1 MKGINIFIAGAKDL
15 KLQRERLKVLATDM
29 NNIFYK
35 QGDEIRLNVTSYENF
50 RNNQCEYNEYICNKA
65 DLIIFIL
72 DGKIGSYTK
81 EEYLLSIENKRKT
94 GYPQIVVFLKSY
106 KEVTS
111 EIAYINGLLTNEDY
125 YINYDDENDL
135 CHKVETYIRDYIQTY
150 KRKKS
155 GIIDLIRKY
164 TLNFKL
170 WMTLICIVPIL
181 LLAIIF
187 NSNNDNPVL
196 LIAGG
201 GSARNYIELY
211 KGITLEQYPSSYYVH
226 MPSSNAWLLLTEEV
240 ISPQKNPKY
249 YPLCI
254 SASTATEDDFLSIV
268 SKGHFLEE
276 GSVIEYKLGQDTL
289 SVCIKNDPNIIQAL
303 NVNSF
308 TNREISS
315 KELVKLISEH
325 DALNVFST
333 SPGSGT
339 RNSYERLFNKENI
352 DLDAFCFN
360 QFSEFSDL
368 PSINKNNL
376 PYILL
381 GSRCYVMNDLKGV
394 VATNG
399 AYYLNVFEE
408 VNGVK
413 EYICKPINLY
423 FMAYK
428 RNNGNDLYIPQQTID
443 FLNSMN
449 CKLGNKIQN
458 NLIKRYTTE
467 SIILQYELLPEW

>member
-1 MKGINIFIAGAKDL
+1 M
-15 KLQRERLKVLATDM
+15 
-29 NNIFYK
+29 
-35 QGDEIRLNVTSYENF
+35 
-50 RNNQCEYNEYICNKA
+50 
-65 DLIIFIL
+65 
-72 DGKIGSYTK
+72 
-81 EEYLLSIENKRKT
+81 
-94 GYPQIVVFLKSY
+94 
-106 KEVTS
+106 
-111 EIAYINGLLTNEDY
+111 
-125 YINYDDENDL
+125 
-135 CHKVETYIRDYIQTY
+135 
-150 KRKKS
+150 
-155 GIIDLIRKY
+155 
-164 TLNFKL
+164 
-170 WMTLICIVPIL
+170 
-181 LLAIIF
+181 
-187 NSNNDNPVL
+187 
-196 LIAGG
+196 
-201 GSARNYIELY
+201 
-211 KGITLEQYPSSYYVH
+211 
-226 MPSSNAWLLLTEEV
+226 
-240 ISPQKNPKY
+240 
-249 YPLCI
+249 
-254 SASTATEDDFLSIV
+254 
-268 SKGHFLEE
+268 
-276 GSVIEYKLGQDTL
+276 IEYKLGQDTL